1 MFDYQAGRCDKCGG
15 FCMPNW
21 AYCPQ
26 CGAKIEQ
33 KPLKKK
39 KCPMCQGSGEV
50 IDWGGNGLMPFN
62 NQEMLNDKDK

>member
-26 CGAKIEQ
+26 CGAKIEK

-39 KCPMCQGSGEV
+39 KCPLCQGSGEV
-50 IDWGGNGLMPFN
+50 IDWGGNG
-62 NQEMLNDKDK
+62 